1 MGYVLVKANGQPQQ
15 QQSAPMFNAGFTGP
29 QVSMGGPGQAFV
41 QLDATYQPWLRD
53 RKDQNKTVSF
63 PEDEHFLN
71 PFTNQI
77 EPSPLAGTTE
87 ANPNFGSSIDSKV
100 ARAGMG
106 AAQLAGLGLGAYSA
120 LMNFADDSTQ
130 DPVSSALGALGA
142 GYITYAQLAPVANY
156 LAGRGD
162 ARLANALEDYKQN
175 RSSQEFLSQN
185 LASTGSPPRRTYS
198 QSPPGATPPA
208 PSTPPAPFGNLPT
221 LDPATKPPVKVST
234 PKIDFS
240 RGLSVR
246 HRPSDSPLPTPNPA
260 TKPESDLGTFESD
273 VSLGEPDGKKVAVKR
288 KKEEDKEDESKR
300 QTKLSDRWRSGYG
313 G

>member
-1 MGYVLVKANGQPQQ
+1 MGYVLVKANGQQQ
-15 QQSAPMFNAGFTGP
+15 QQTQGAPMFNAGFTSP
-29 QVSMGGPGQAFV
+29 QISMGGPGQAFV
-41 QLDATYQPWLRD
+41 QLDATYQPWLKD

-71 PFTNQI
+71 PFTNRM

-87 ANPNFGSSIDSKV
+87 ANPNFGSSIDSKA

-106 AAQLAGLGLGAYSA
+106 AAQLAGLGLGAYTA

-175 RSSQEFLSQN
+175 RSSQEWLKQN
-185 LASTGSPPRRTYS
+185 ITGIRRPQPP
-198 QSPPGATPPA
+198 PPA
-208 PSTPPAPFGNLPT
+208 PLGTLTAIPKPT
-221 LDPATKPPVKVST
+221 GEG
-234 PKIDFS
+234 KIQ
-240 RGLSVR
+240 
-246 HRPSDSPLPTPNPA
+246 T
-260 TKPESDLGTFESD
+260 DLGTTDSD
-273 VSLGEPDGKKVAVKR
+273 VSLGEPIGSLTAIPPKTKEKNIGVKR
-288 KKEEDKEDESKR
+288 KKDDEEEEEGGGTR
-300 QTKLSDRWRSGYG
+300 QSKLSEGWGSGYG